1 MYYIVNW
8 RTGAARA
15 SLSLMPE
22 SGTEL
27 KPTPRPGLGLSF
39 YFWFRSEHIAT
50 FHAVNSVSISV
61 TNFQSSLPIRYQN
74 QRSLPKWPL

>member
-39 YFWFRSEHIAT
+39 YF
-50 FHAVNSVSISV
+50 
-61 TNFQSSLPIRYQN
+61 
-74 QRSLPKWPL
+74 